1 MDSHDSLDDFTQ
13 RQIMM
18 DGTAKLVHVS
28 GAGPAVIL
36 MPELP
41 GISPDVLRFA
51 RWIRDAGFSV
61 YVPSLF
67 GVDGAYPT
75 LELGNEVFQRI
86 CVSAEFRVMAGGG
99 TSPVVNWLRGLA
111 RLAHDE
117 AGGPGV
123 GAIGLCLTGN
133 FALTMTLEPSVIAPV
148 INHPSLPLDDPG
160 AIEAS
165 DEDLAEIVSRFQRDD
180 LRALGYRFA
189 GDKWCRAERFRV
201 YETLLGER
209 FDGRV
214 LDDQYAN
221 SSPPPFFAER
231 VQTPHSVVTAH
242 LCDEPGHPTLQ
253 ARDEIIEF
261 LRERLAF

>member
-1 MDSHDSLDDFTQ
+1 METDDPAADFTE
-13 RQIMM
+13 RQFEI
-18 DGTAKLVHVS
+18 DGTTKRVHVS
-28 GAGPAVIL
+28 GSGPAVVL

-51 RWIRDAGFSV
+51 RWIREAGFTV

-67 GVDGAYPT
+67 GIDGAYPT
-75 LELGNEVFQRI
+75 LELGRDVFRRV
-86 CVSAEFRVMAGGG
+86 CVDAEFRVMAGGG
-99 TSPVVNWLRGLA
+99 TSPVVTWLRGLA

-148 INHPSLPLDDPG
+148 INHPSLPLDDPAG
-160 AIEAS
+160 LEMS
-165 DEDLAEIVSRFQRDD
+165 PEDAAAVAARFERDD

-189 GDKWCRAERFRV
+189 GDSWCRAERFRA
-201 YETLLGER
+201 YERLLGDR

-214 LDDQYAN
+214 LDDRHAN
-221 SSPPPFFAER
+221 PSPPPFFADQVR
-231 VQTPHSVVTAH
+231 TPHSVVTAH
-242 LCDEPGHPTLQ
+242 LCDEPGHPTLA
-253 ARDEIIEF
+253 ARDQIIGF
-261 LRERLAF
+261 LQERLTS